1 MKTIGLIGGISWK
14 STAEYY
20 RILNQL
26 VLERLC
32 GVHSARIV
40 LVSVDFDEIAALQ
53 HAGEWGRLGEIMAD
67 AARALH
73 AAGADFILI
82 CANTMH
88 LCLDAVEAA
97 SPLPVLH
104 IADPTAQ
111 AMAGAGVSRAGL
123 LGTAFTMDRL
133 FLADRIRGCAGIECF
148 VPDAQGRADIHR
160 IIFEE
165 LVAGRIEPGSQ
176 ARFRALIGELAARGA
191 QAVILGCTELV
202 LLVEPDADYP
212 VPLFDTTALHAA
224 AAVERALA

>member
-20 RILNQL
+20 RVLNQL
-26 VLERLC
+26 VLERLG

-40 LVSVDFDEIAALQ
+40 LFSVDFDEIATLQ
-53 HAGEWGRLGEIMAD
+53 HAGEWDRLGEIMAD
-67 AARALH
+67 AARSLH

-97 SPLPVLH
+97 TPLPVLH
-104 IADPTAQ
+104 IADPTA
-111 AMAGAGVSRAGL
+111 ADMAQQGVARAGL
-123 LGTAFTMDRL
+123 LGTGFTMDRP
-133 FLADRIRGCAGIECF
+133 FLADRIRDVSGIECF

-165 LVAGRIEPGSQ
+165 LVAGRIEPASQ
-176 ARFRALIGELAARGA
+176 ARFRSLIGELAAEGA
-191 QAVILGCTELV
+191 QGVILGCTELV
-202 LLVEPDADYP
+202 LLVEPGVTYP

-224 AAVERALA
+224 AAVERALG

>member
-26 VLERLC
+26 VLERLG

-40 LVSVDFDEIAALQ
+40 LYSVDFDEIATLQ
-53 HAGEWGRLGEIMAD
+53 HAGEWERLGEIMAD
-67 AARALH
+67 AARALA

-97 SPLPVLH
+97 TPLPVLH
-104 IADPTAQ
+104 IADPTGA
-111 AMAGAGVSRAGL
+111 AMAAAGARRAGL
-123 LGTAFTMDRL
+123 LGTGFTMERPFLMDRL
-133 FLADRIRGCAGIECF
+133 RDVSGIDCF
-148 VPDAQGRADIHR
+148 VPDAAGRADIHR
-160 IIFEE
+160 IIFDE
-165 LVAGRIEPGSQ
+165 LVAGKIEAASQ
-176 ARFRALIGELAARGA
+176 ARFRGLIDELARDGA
-191 QAVILGCTELV
+191 EAVVLGCTELV
-202 LLVEPDADYP
+202 LLVEPDAVYP

-224 AAVERALA
+224 AAVARALD

>member
-26 VLERLC
+26 VLERLG

-40 LVSVDFDEIAALQ
+40 LYSVDFDEIATLQ
-53 HAGEWGRLGEIMAD
+53 HAGEWDRLGEIMAA
-67 AARALH
+67 AARTLH

-97 SPLPVLH
+97 TPLPVLH
-104 IADPTAQ
+104 IADPTGE
-111 AMAGAGVSRAGL
+111 AMAAQGVRRAGL
-123 LGTAFTMDRL
+123 LGTGFTMDRP
-133 FLADRIRGCAGIECF
+133 FLVDRIRAMSEIECF
-148 VPDAQGRADIHR
+148 VPEAPGRADIHR

-165 LVAGRIEPGSQ
+165 LVAGRIAPASQ
-176 ARFRALIGELAARGA
+176 ARFRGLIDELAAAGA
-191 QAVILGCTELV
+191 EAVILGCTELV
-202 LLVEPDADYP
+202 LLVELDAAYP

-224 AAVERALA
+224 AAVERALG

>member
-26 VLERLC
+26 VLERLG

-40 LVSVDFDEIAALQ
+40 LYSVDFDEIATLQ
-53 HAGEWGRLGEIMAD
+53 HAGEWDRLGEIMAD
-67 AARALH
+67 AARALA

-97 SPLPVLH
+97 TSLPVLH
-104 IADPTAQ
+104 IADPTGA
-111 AMAGAGVSRAGL
+111 AMAAQGVARAGL
-123 LGTAFTMDRL
+123 LGTGFTMDRP
-133 FLADRIRGCAGIECF
+133 FLVDRIREVSGIECF
-148 VPDAQGRADIHR
+148 VPDAAGRADIHR
-160 IIFEE
+160 IIFDE
-165 LVAGRIEPGSQ
+165 LVAGKIEAASQ
-176 ARFRALIGELAARGA
+176 ARFRGLIDELAAAGA
-191 QAVILGCTELV
+191 EAVILGCTELV
-202 LLVEPDADYP
+202 LLVEPDAAYP

>member
-20 RILNQL
+20 RVLNQL
-26 VLERLC
+26 VLERLG

-40 LVSVDFDEIAALQ
+40 LVSVDFDEIATLQ
-53 HAGEWGRLGEIMAD
+53 HAGEWDRLGEIMAE
-67 AARALH
+67 AARSLH

-97 SPLPVLH
+97 TPLPVLH
-104 IADPTAQ
+104 IADPTAK
-111 AMAGAGVSRAGL
+111 AMARHGMSRAGL
-123 LGTAFTMDRL
+123 LGTGFTMDRP
-133 FLADRIRGCAGIECF
+133 FLADRILAVAGIDCF
-148 VPDAQGRADIHR
+148 APGNDGRADIHR

-165 LVAGRIEPGSQ
+165 LVAGRIEPASQ
-176 ARFRALIGELAARGA
+176 ARFRGLIEELAADGA
-191 QAVILGCTELV
+191 QGVILGCTELV
-202 LLVEPDADYP
+202 LLVEQGVRYP

-224 AAVERALA
+224 AAVEWALA